1 MTEEPPGGR
10 KRDQYVPVWLS
21 QQGAAVLDEKRGTWS
36 RSEYI
41 RQALNK
47 AVTSGLQGPKPGR
60 F

>member
-1 MTEEPPGGR
+1 MTETPSEGR
-10 KRDQYVPVWLS
+10 KRDVYVPVWLS
-21 QQGAAVLDEKRGTWS
+21 QQGVAVLDQKRRGWS

-47 AVTSGLQGPKPGR
+47 AVTAGLEGPGVGR